1 MISGCRNLCHYSAV
15 CYDFIGTHPAIT
27 CWQCA
32 PAIRLHLMRCE
43 RPSVGSEPVYGSQV
57 VLSHTPYRQL
67 THLKD
72 KPVLL
77 AGLGR
82 LKEVAHSHRSQQEA

>member
-1 MISGCRNLCHYSAV
+1 
-15 CYDFIGTHPAIT
+15 
-27 CWQCA
+27 
-32 PAIRLHLMRCE
+32 
-43 RPSVGSEPVYGSQV
+43 V

-72 KPVLL
+72 RPVLL

-82 LKEVAHSHRSQQEA
+82 LKEVSSPSLMART

>member
-1 MISGCRNLCHYSAV
+1 
-15 CYDFIGTHPAIT
+15 
-27 CWQCA
+27 
-32 PAIRLHLMRCE
+32 
-43 RPSVGSEPVYGSQV
+43 V
-57 VLSHTPYRQL
+57 VLSHTPFRQL

-82 LKEVAHSHRSQQEA
+82 LKEVRRTPSIAVR

>member
-1 MISGCRNLCHYSAV
+1 M
-15 CYDFIGTHPAIT
+15 
-27 CWQCA
+27 
-32 PAIRLHLMRCE
+32 
-43 RPSVGSEPVYGSQV
+43 
-57 VLSHTPYRQL
+57 VLSHTPFRQL

-82 LKEVAHSHRSQQEA
+82 LKEVWRPLLLLHAVLLTAAQTQVEAHRALLACMRRSRMVGC